1 MDSLEEAI
9 NRVVAGLEK
18 KKKVMSKKE
27 QEIIA
32 YHESG
37 HALVAESVPGADKVH
52 RVSIIPRGISALG
65 YTLQLPTEDRYLL
78 TRSELLDRLAVF
90 LGGRVAEEIIFNEV
104 STGAQNDLERA
115 TDIAMSMVREYGMS
129 EKLGPMTF
137 QNGRKPL
144 FVELGYRSGRE
155 VSEEVSKDIDNE
167 VKKIIFDT
175 HTRVKN
181 ILLEN
186 KDRLQTLAKLLMEKE
201 VIEGV
206 ELRKIISGNIPGSI
220 KE

>member
-1 MDSLEEAI
+1 M
-9 NRVVAGLEK
+9 
-18 KKKVMSKKE
+18 
-27 QEIIA
+27 
-32 YHESG
+32 
-37 HALVAESVPGADKVH
+37 
-52 RVSIIPRGISALG
+52 
-65 YTLQLPTEDRYLL
+65 
-78 TRSELLDRLAVF
+78 
-90 LGGRVAEEIIFNEV
+90 AEEIIFNEV

-175 HTRVKN
+175 HTRVKTSFWRIKTACKPLQN
-181 ILLEN
+181 FSWRRRLL
-186 KDRLQTLAKLLMEKE
+186 K
-201 VIEGV
+201 VW
-206 ELRKIISGNIPGSI
+206 S
-220 KE
+220 